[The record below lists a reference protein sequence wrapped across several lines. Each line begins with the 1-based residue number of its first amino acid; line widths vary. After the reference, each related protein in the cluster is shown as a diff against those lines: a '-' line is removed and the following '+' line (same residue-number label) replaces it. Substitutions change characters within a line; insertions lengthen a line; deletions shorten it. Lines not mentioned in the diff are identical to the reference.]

1 MRLKWWWY
9 PNTLYPLSTSL
20 NSLPPGILHV
30 PLSLYSSLA
39 FIHPFVHSFSKYFL
53 SGWGSRC
60 WGYHGEQ
67 ESRSLP
73 WRILYSGGQRQIIDS
88 LYFEKKKKMTFIHS
102 IKYLLNTYF
111 VPDTVL
117 GVGDIVLRQTQS
129 SNLQCFPFSGE
140 TMNKWIRKF
149 RHGKC
154 LKKMK
159 QGHVPGVKREGKGY
173 CFNQGGQVSVI
184 SRDYKLQW

>member
-1 MRLKWWWY
+1 MMIRKYTLSSIDQLKF
-9 PNTLYPLSTSL
+9 PSSR
-20 NSLPPGILHV
+20 NSSCTPQPI
-30 PLSLYSSLA
+30 
-39 FIHPFVHSFSKYFL
+39 FL
-53 SGWGSRC
+53 SSI
-60 WGYHGEQ
+60 H
-67 ESRSLP
+67 SSIRSFFQQILFKWLGLQVLRIP
-73 WRILYSGGQRQIIDS
+73 WRTRVKIPALKNFVFWWAETDNRQSILWK
-88 LYFEKKKKMTFIHS
+88 KKKKMTFIHS
-102 IKYLLNTYF
+102 IKYLLSTYF